1 MHASLIHKR
10 ITQINEAIAQLQA
23 EKQQLESQ
31 LLAENLAQADSP
43 VSSQPATFNFTHIPV
58 QPMLTTEQKL
68 QLFSERFY
76 GRQDVYAYRWQNK
89 QGKSGYSVACQH
101 EWQAGICHKPKIKCA
116 DCQYRQFKPLD
127 FSVLYEHLSGK
138 ITVGIYPLLTNN
150 TCRLLAIDL
159 DKADWQQAVSAIT
172 VVCDSLQI
180 DYLVERSRS
189 GNGAHIWFFFA
200 EPILASKAR
209 QLGILILD
217 GAMEQYPA
225 LSFESYDRMFPNQDS
240 MPIGGFGNLIA
251 LPLQKQA
258 RLQGNSTF
266 IDSNFNV
273 IADPW
278 HTLQTVELLTQE
290 FIDELIVIQ
299 ADRLSENNGFLADS
313 YEPVWQ
319 SFQPVIA
326 TIAKDNEADN
336 YPKQLPLILA
346 NRLFIDT
353 KILPNRLQ
361 AQLIRLASYN
371 NPNFYK
377 AQAMRFSTFGIPR
390 RVCLAHLEQET
401 LSLPRGCFTACLA
414 LLQQYQV
421 KVVIDDKRQT
431 GVKLLPKIPKI
442 LTNQITLTP
451 EQQQAVQAILQS
463 DIGVLQAPTG
473 FGKTLVAMNVMV
485 TRNTNTLI
493 LVHNKALLKQWQQR
507 LISYLA
513 PPNDN
518 QIQRFLANVEIA
530 TYQGLVDKATHN
542 VKPLAFNYGQ
552 VIIDEC
558 HHVSAPNYMQI
569 LNEIA
574 PKYVLGLTATPERQ
588 DGHHPIVFMQAG
600 QVVFHAKTTL
610 ATDTFNEKQA
620 ICQILDTQFPEDLLQ
635 SEQRVQVSQL
645 LTYLADCE
653 VRNQTIV
660 KDVVTSIQQQR
671 KPLVLTERKNHAQYF
686 LQALRQFGYH
696 CVLLTGGMNTKDLQQ
711 QTQNLET
718 ADVVIATGKYI
729 GEGFDM
735 PRLDTLFLA
744 LPISWRGI
752 ATQYIGRI
760 ERAYPDKN
768 KVQVFDYIDEN
779 HPVFQKMFQRRSKA
793 YRSLGYQIE
802 MND

>member
-1 MHASLIHKR
+1 MHALLIHKR

-43 VSSQPATFNFTHIPV
+43 LSSQPATFNFTHIPV
-58 QPMLTTEQKL
+58 QPILTTEQKL

-116 DCQYRQFKPLD
+116 DCQYRQFKPLG
-127 FSVLYEHLSGK
+127 FSILYEHLSGK
-138 ITVGIYPLLTNN
+138 ITAGIYPLLPDN

-172 VVCDSLQI
+172 AVCDNLQI

-278 HTLQTVELLTQE
+278 HALQTVELLTQE

-299 ADRLSENNGFLADS
+299 ADRLPENNGFLADS

-353 KILPNRLQ
+353 KVLPNRLQ

-377 AQAMRFSTFGIPR
+377 AQAMRFSTFGISR

-401 LSLPRGCFTACLA
+401 LSLPRGCLMACLA
-414 LLQQYQV
+414 LLQQYQI

-431 GVKLLPKIPKI
+431 GVKLLPEIPTKLI
-442 LTNQITLTP
+442 NQIILMP
-451 EQQQAVQAILQS
+451 EQQQAVQTILQS

-485 TRNTNTLI
+485 ARNTNTLI

-507 LISYLA
+507 LTSYLA
-513 PPNDN
+513 PLNDN
-518 QIQRFLANVEIA
+518 QKQRFLANVEIA
-530 TYQGLVDKATHN
+530 TYQGLVDKTSYT
-542 VKPLAFNYGQ
+542 VKPLAFDYGQ

-610 ATDTFNEKQA
+610 ATDTFTEKQA
-620 ICQILDTQFPEDLLQ
+620 ICQILDTQFPKDLLQ

-653 VRNQTIV
+653 MRNQTIV
-660 KDVVTSIQQQR
+660 KDVATAIQQQR
-671 KPLVLTERKNHAQYF
+671 NPLVLTERKNHAQYF
-686 LQALRQFGYH
+686 LQALSQFGYH
-696 CVLLTGGMNTKDLQQ
+696 CVLLTGGMKTKYLQQ

-744 LPISWRGI
+744 LPISWKGI
-752 ATQYIGRI
+752 AIQYIGRI
-760 ERAYPDKN
+760 ERSYPDKN

-779 HPVFQKMFQRRSKA
+779 HSVLKKMFQRRSKA

>member
-1 MHASLIHKR
+1 MDDKICMP
-10 ITQINEAIAQLQA
+10 I
-23 EKQQLESQ
+23 
-31 LLAENLAQADSP
+31 
-43 VSSQPATFNFTHIPV
+43 V
-58 QPMLTTEQKL
+58 
-68 QLFSERFY
+68 
-76 GRQDVYAYRWQNK
+76 
-89 QGKSGYSVACQH
+89 
-101 EWQAGICHKPKIKCA
+101 CHKPKIKCA
-116 DCQYRQFKPLD
+116 DCQHRQFKPLD
-127 FSVLYEHLSGK
+127 FSVLYEHLSGN
-138 ITVGIYPLLTNN
+138 ITAGIYPLFTDN

-172 VVCDSLQI
+172 TVCNNLQI
-180 DYLVERSRS
+180 DYLVERSRF

-209 QLGILILD
+209 QFGTMILD

-225 LSFESYDRMFPNQDS
+225 LSFESYDRMFPNQDT

-258 RLQGNSTF
+258 RQQGNSIF
-266 IDSNFNV
+266 IDNNFNV

-278 HTLQTVELLTQE
+278 YSLQTAELLTQE
-290 FIDELIVIQ
+290 FVDGLITTQ
-299 ADRLSENNGFLADS
+299 PDRFSENNASLS
-313 YEPVWQ
+313 YEPLWQ

-326 TIAKDNEADN
+326 TITKDSATDN
-336 YPKQLPLILA
+336 YPKQLTIILA

-353 KILPNRLQ
+353 KALPNRLQ

-390 RVCLAHLEQET
+390 RVCLAHLEQRA
-401 LSLPRGCFTACLA
+401 LSLPRGCLTACLA
-414 LLQQYQV
+414 LLQQYQI
-421 KVVIDDKRQT
+421 KVIIDDKRQT
-431 GVKLLPKIPKI
+431 GVKLLLKTPKM
-442 LTNQITLTP
+442 LTNQIVLTP

-473 FGKTLVAMNVMV
+473 FGKTLVAMTVMV
-485 TRNTNTLI
+485 ARNTNTLI

-507 LISYLA
+507 LTSYLA
-513 PPNDN
+513 PLNNN
-518 QIQRFLANVEIA
+518 QKQGFFANVEVA
-530 TYQGLVDKATHN
+530 TYQGLIDKTSHT
-542 VKPLAFNYGQ
+542 VKSLAFDYGQ

-558 HHVSAPNYMQI
+558 HHLPAPNYMQI

-588 DGHHPIVFMQAG
+588 DGHHPIIFMQAG

-610 ATDTFNEKQA
+610 ATETFSEKIA
-620 ICQILDTQFPEDLLQ
+620 ICWVLDTPFSEDLLQ
-635 SEQRVQVSQL
+635 SEQSVQVSHL
-645 LTYLADCE
+645 LSYLAECE
-653 VRNQTIV
+653 VRNQKIV
-660 KDVVTSIQQQR
+660 KDVVHAIQQQR
-671 KPLVLTERKNHAQYF
+671 NPLILTERKNHAQYF
-686 LQALRQFGYH
+686 LQALNQLGYQ
-696 CVLLTGGMNTKDLQQ
+696 CVLLTGGMKIKDLQQ
-711 QTQNLET
+711 QTQQLET

-744 LPISWRGI
+744 LPISWKGI

-760 ERAYPDKN
+760 ERAYFDKT
-768 KVQVFDYIDEN
+768 KVQVFDYIDDN
-779 HPVFQKMFQRRSKA
+779 HPVFKKMFQRRSKA

-802 MND
+802 MNA

>member
-1 MHASLIHKR
+1 MHALLIHKR

-43 VSSQPATFNFTHIPV
+43 LSSQPATFNFTHIPV
-58 QPMLTTEQKL
+58 QPILTTEQKL

-116 DCQYRQFKPLD
+116 DCQYRQFKPLG
-127 FSVLYEHLSGK
+127 FSILYEHLSGK
-138 ITVGIYPLLTNN
+138 ITAGIYPLLPDN

-172 VVCDSLQI
+172 AVCDNLQI

-278 HTLQTVELLTQE
+278 HALQTVELLTQE

-299 ADRLSENNGFLADS
+299 ADRLPENNGFLADS

-353 KILPNRLQ
+353 KVLPNRLQ

-371 NPNFYK
+371 NPNFYN
-377 AQAMRFSTFGIPR
+377 AQAMRFSTFGISR

-401 LSLPRGCFTACLA
+401 LSLPRGCLMACLA
-414 LLQQYQV
+414 LLQQYQI

-431 GVKLLPKIPKI
+431 GVKLLPEIPTKLI
-442 LTNQITLTP
+442 NQIILMP
-451 EQQQAVQAILQS
+451 EQQQAVQTILQS

-485 TRNTNTLI
+485 ARNTNTLI

-507 LISYLA
+507 LTSYLA
-513 PPNDN
+513 PLNDN
-518 QIQRFLANVEIA
+518 QKQRFLANVEIA
-530 TYQGLVDKATHN
+530 TYQGLVDKTSYT
-542 VKPLAFNYGQ
+542 VKPLAFDYGQ

-610 ATDTFNEKQA
+610 ATDTFTEKQA
-620 ICQILDTQFPEDLLQ
+620 ICQILDTQFPKDLLQ

-653 VRNQTIV
+653 MRNQTIV
-660 KDVVTSIQQQR
+660 KDVATAIQQQR
-671 KPLVLTERKNHAQYF
+671 NPLVLTERKNHAQYF
-686 LQALRQFGYH
+686 LQALSQFGYH
-696 CVLLTGGMNTKDLQQ
+696 CVLLTGGMKTKYLQQ

-744 LPISWRGI
+744 LPISWKGI
-752 ATQYIGRI
+752 AIQYIGRI
-760 ERAYPDKN
+760 ERSYPDKN

-779 HPVFQKMFQRRSKA
+779 HSVLKKMFQRRSKA
-793 YRSLGYQIE
+793 YRSLGDQIE